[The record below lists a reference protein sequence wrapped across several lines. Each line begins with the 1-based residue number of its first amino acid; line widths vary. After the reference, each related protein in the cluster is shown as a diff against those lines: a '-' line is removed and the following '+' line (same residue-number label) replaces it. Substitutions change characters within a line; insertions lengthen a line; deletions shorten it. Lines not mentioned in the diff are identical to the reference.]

1 MPPADDIQRHLYGAW
16 RLMMGRPDGIRL
28 MDISADGFW
37 NSFFAI
43 VVALPALLIGWLI
56 TAGDVA
62 GISPDEG
69 GGRLS
74 LLVRLAVIDLGVW
87 IIPIAGFVALA
98 GPLGLSGRVV
108 HLVVAYNW
116 GEALIGWLT
125 LPVAIVFMIW
135 SPEQPTADAV
145 MIVVFLVIA
154 ALNWRLVNA
163 ALNRGPAVGS
173 AVFAGI
179 FVGSVV
185 VLLALE
191 SALGVFPDSQVS
203 G

>member
-1 MPPADDIQRHLYGAW
+1 MPPAHDIQRHLYGAW
-16 RLMMGRPDGIRL
+16 RLMTGKPDGLRF
-28 MDISADGFW
+28 MDISVDGFW

-56 TAGDVA
+56 AANDVIGMA
-62 GISPDEG
+62 PDEG
-69 GGRLS
+69 RGQLS
-74 LLVRLAVIDLGVW
+74 LLMRLAVIDLGVW
-87 IIPIAGFVALA
+87 VIPIAGFVVLA
-98 GPLGLSGRVV
+98 KPLGLAGRVV

-125 LPVAIVFMIW
+125 LPVAVVFMIW
-135 SPEQPTADAV
+135 SPERATADAI
-145 MIVVFLVIA
+145 MIMVFLVVA
-154 ALNWRLVNA
+154 ALNWRLINA
-163 ALNRGPAVGS
+163 ALDKGPALGS

-185 VLLALE
+185 VLLVLE
-191 SALGVFPDSQVS
+191 SMLGVLPDGQVA